1 MFELPNKAIQVRDE
15 VEAFFNARV
24 LPNNKLWVDQARAGQ
39 GIPDIERQLRADAK
53 GLGLWNMALPRLADS
68 EPGIKL
74 GNLEF
79 TGVAEV
85 LGRLEGAQ
93 SFQLPCA

>member
-39 GIPDIERQLRADAK
+39 SIPDIEL
-53 GLGLWNMALPRLADS
+53 
-68 EPGIKL
+68 
-74 GNLEF
+74 
-79 TGVAEV
+79 
-85 LGRLEGAQ
+85 
-93 SFQLPCA
+93 

>member
-39 GIPDIERQLRADAK
+39 SINFYNINEYLYISD
-53 GLGLWNMALPRLADS
+53 
-68 EPGIKL
+68 
-74 GNLEF
+74 
-79 TGVAEV
+79 
-85 LGRLEGAQ
+85 
-93 SFQLPCA
+93 

>member
-39 GIPDIERQLRADAK
+39 SIPDIELQLRAELK
-53 GLGLWNMALPRLADS
+53 GWGY
-68 EPGIKL
+68 GIWRYQGWL
-74 GNLEF
+74 TASQVSN
-79 TGVAEV
+79 
-85 LGRLEGAQ
+85 
-93 SFQLPCA
+93 

>member
-39 GIPDIERQLRADAK
+39 GIPDLDRQLRADAK
-53 GLGLWNMALPRLADS
+53 AWGY
-68 EPGIKL
+68 GIWRYQGWL
-74 GNLEF
+74 
-79 TGVAEV
+79 TASPV
-85 LGRLEGAQ
+85 
-93 SFQLPCA
+93 